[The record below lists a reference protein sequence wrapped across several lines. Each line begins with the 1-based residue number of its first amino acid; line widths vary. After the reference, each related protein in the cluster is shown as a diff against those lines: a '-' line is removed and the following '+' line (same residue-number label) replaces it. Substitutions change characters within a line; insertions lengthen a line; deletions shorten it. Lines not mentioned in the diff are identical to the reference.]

1 MASMD
6 STFASARMR
15 TLAGADKGST
25 FNSVLFSVCRAAG
38 KQPRKHRPWRSQKFL
53 LVAVFPG
60 SASLICNFKGAHGST
75 ICPANCG
82 ERFGLVEASL
92 KNRERPSN
100 LGSLLLTAFSWFC
113 GIACGYLVTT

>member
-15 TLAGADKGST
+15 TLSCAAKGSW

-60 SASLICNFKGAHGST
+60 SASLICNFKGAHEIGRAS
-75 ICPANCG
+75 CRERG
-82 ERFGLVEASL
+82 EIMVVVGSL
-92 KNRERPSN
+92 KNKEK
-100 LGSLLLTAFSWFC
+100 
-113 GIACGYLVTT
+113 YE